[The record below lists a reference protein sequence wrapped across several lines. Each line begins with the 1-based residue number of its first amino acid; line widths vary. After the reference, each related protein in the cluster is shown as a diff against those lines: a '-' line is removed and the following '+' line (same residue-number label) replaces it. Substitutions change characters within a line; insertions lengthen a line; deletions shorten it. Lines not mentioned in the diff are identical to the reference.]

1 MTKNQLNQVLNRSL
15 NHKRYI
21 IRKKNKHVF
30 DKELRKMKRKEN
42 QRGMLVID
50 FLNLDAFESQFF
62 SPYLIGSDFL
72 AQVPHDSQSWAK
84 IRMIRQ
90 NYL

>member
-15 NHKRYI
+15 NHKRYK

-30 DKELRKMKRKEN
+30 DKELKKMQRKEN
-42 QRGMLVID
+42 QRGMPVND
-50 FLNLDAFESQFF
+50 FLNLDAFESEFF
-62 SPYLIGSDFL
+62 KSYLLPNEYLI
-72 AQVPHDSQSWAK
+72 QVPYDSKSWAK

-90 NYL
+90 NYI

>member
-15 NHKRYI
+15 NHKRYR

-42 QRGMLVID
+42 QRGMLVVD

-62 SPYLIGSDFL
+62 SPYLISSDFL
-72 AQVPHDSQSWAK
+72 TQVPNDSQSWAK